1 MTAAPAAAPRPSS
14 RGWLPWIA
22 MAVVVVATLLY
33 GTFGQPDP
41 TPAQR
46 AQSIADGIRC
56 PSCKSQA
63 VSSSDTPASKA
74 VRELIKEQIAAGKS
88 NEEIRDYVD
97 SRYPDQNL
105 LLDPSGSG
113 FPILVWALPVIFVI
127 VAVAGL
133 VVRFRDYRPGTRAVT
148 DADRDLVADA
158 LVSAPASA
166 PQDGAGPPPDE
177 A

>member
-1 MTAAPAAAPRPSS
+1 M
-14 RGWLPWIA
+14 
-22 MAVVVVATLLY
+22 VATLLY

-133 VVRFRDYRPGTRAVT
+133 LLAMTHRAVIEQAKGILMAVHRVDDV
-148 DADRDLVADA
+148 DAFELLRTESQHTNRTVRD
-158 LVSAPASA
+158 VSATFVAHHTTR
-166 PQDGAGPPPDE
+166 
-177 A
+177 